1 MSGGG
6 LSFVC
11 GEEDGG
17 GALGGDGG
25 VAGDAPV
32 VVGEVGDPV
41 EDGLGFGVAAG
52 VAGVADD
59 GEEAAGF
66 KDGGGGVEGG

>member
-17 GALGGDGG
+17 GAVGGDGG
-25 VAGDAPV
+25 VAGDSPV
-32 VVGEVGDPV
+32 VVGEGVDPV
-41 EDGLGFGVAAG
+41 EDGLCFLIAAV

-66 KDGGGGVEGG
+66 ENGGGGVEGC